1 MSSIMRISGLAS
13 GMDIDSIVKQLM
25 TAARQP
31 VNKLY
36 QEKTL
41 LQWKKDD
48 YRAMNTQLSRLRDAL
63 SRLRLQS
70 TFLARKAVSSNEA
83 AVVATATNNA
93 ATSTYSIN
101 VEKIATS
108 TTNVSTE
115 AININPDKKL
125 WECLKDNP
133 EIQWKKEKI
142 LDRIEVTTAQSSIKL
157 KFGDTITEPPA
168 KIEVKTK
175 DEAGNEVVK
184 VYKLSGDTGEE
195 LVYSLEDSSGSED
208 QVFLD
213 KTTGE
218 LVFTKELAEGS
229 VIEAEYEYNT
239 KKFDVHFTIFHEELD
254 EDGKPQREE
263 IKIEVDAGSES
274 LNTLFRRISS
284 NREYGITLFYDS
296 FQKKVVL
303 STNRTG
309 RYNNEQIK
317 LNIDGKEVHPEV
329 VFGILGKDENGE
341 FIITQ
346 EDTFFKTIL
355 KFSETNEISG
365 QNASFSING
374 LPTES
379 YNNEITINGTTFTLK
394 SAGEATI
401 SVSTDTEAILQTIKD
416 FVNTYNEV
424 INTISA
430 KIKEERYRDYPP
442 LTKEQKEEMDENEI
456 KLWEEKAKSGL
467 LRNDPLL
474 RSVLD
479 KMRSAWS
486 NPVAGL
492 DERYDQMTE
501 FGISTGSY
509 LEYGKLYLDED
520 KLRQA
525 LNDDPE
531 AVLKFF
537 TQNGETDSSKGV
549 AQRLYSVVNNAIS
562 QLSQKAGNPSNPSLY
577 DNSELAKSIRNLE
590 ERIKERERRLLILEQ
605 RYWTQFS
612 LMEKYIQRANVQS
625 MWLAQ
630 QFMSS

>member
-48 YRAMNTQLSRLRDAL
+48 YRAMNTQLSKLRDAL
-63 SRLRLQS
+63 SNLRLQR
-70 TFLARKAVSSNEA
+70 TFLTRRAISTNEA
-83 AVVATATNNA
+83 AVEATAGNNA
-93 ATSTYSIN
+93 ATSTYQIH
-101 VEKIATS
+101 VEQIATT
-108 TTNVSTE
+108 TTNISGEVK
-115 AININPDKKL
+115 IDPDKKL
-125 WECLKDNP
+125 WDY
-133 EIQWKKEKI
+133 IEKQNEAI
-142 LDRIEVTTAQSSIKL
+142 KNKFDQLRIRERFYDRIEVTSTQSKL
-157 KFGDTITEPPA
+157 KLTHGESITEAPE
-168 KIEVKTK
+168 KIVVRTK
-175 DEAGNEVVK
+175 DEDGNEVIK
-184 VYKLSGDTGEE
+184 TYYKQEGSTGEE
-195 LVYSLEDSSGSED
+195 LIYSLEGSEGTEE
-208 QVFLD
+208 QIRLNIN
-213 KTTGE
+213 TGE
-218 LVFTKELAEGS
+218 LIFSEDNPVTEGS
-229 VIEAEYEYNT
+229 IIEADYEYKS
-239 KKFDVHFTIFHEELD
+239 KKIKSYFTIMG
-254 EDGKPQREE
+254 EDGKPIAHE
-263 IKIEVDAGSES
+263 ITIDTGSES
-274 LNTLFRRISS
+274 LNSLFRRISS
-284 NREYGITLFYDS
+284 NRELGISLFYDS
-296 FQKKVVL
+296 FKNVAAL
-303 STNRTG
+303 STTRTG
-309 RYNNEQIK
+309 IYNE
-317 LNIDGKEVHPEV
+317 DGPEV
-329 VFGILGKDENGE
+329 IFGYYADDENGVLV
-341 FIITQ
+341 
-346 EDTFFKTIL
+346 EDFFFKEIL
-355 KFSETNEISG
+355 NFSEANEKKG
-365 QNASFSING
+365 KNAIYTING
-374 LPTES
+374 LSTES
-379 YNNEITINGTTFTLK
+379 RTNQVTINGTTFTLK
-394 SAGEATI
+394 GEGNATV
-401 SVSTDTEAILQTIKD
+401 SVTSDTEAVLETIKN
-416 FVNTYNEV
+416 FVETYNEI